1 MASGGK
7 HLNPKSGRRP
17 AQKHGGSH
25 LSEKSRAQAE
35 KRKLPKLSRTSKSP
49 ENSKVRQT
57 KVKVGKKRRTRRST
71 RKGRAAAIVMSIF
84 CLLTVSPLRGC
95 IISDGD
101 YIGRG
106 QAQEIALSDSGI
118 VSEKASDMSV
128 DMIKIS
134 DHVCYK
140 VQFKG
145 AVTDYRYIIDAET
158 GNIVTQTFYRPDS
171 EG

>member
-35 KRKLPKLSRTSKSP
+35 KRRLPKLSLPSKSP
-49 ENSKVRQT
+49 EKAETRQSKA
-57 KVKVGKKRRTRRST
+57 KVGKKRVRRST

-106 QAQEIALSDSGI
+106 KAQEIALSDSGI
-118 VSEKASDMSV
+118 VSEKASGLSV

-134 DHVCYK
+134 DHVCYQ

-158 GNIVTQTFYRPDS
+158 GDIVTQTFYRPDS

>member
-7 HLNPKSGRRP
+7 HLNPKSGRRH

-25 LSEKSRAQAE
+25 LSEKSKQQTE
-35 KRKLPKLSRTSKSP
+35 KRRLPKLSLPQIRP
-49 ENSKVRQT
+49 EKAEAKQT
-57 KVKVGKKRRTRRST
+57 KARVGKKRRKKRST

-106 QAQEIALSDSGI
+106 KAQEIALSDSGI

-158 GNIVTQTFYRPDS
+158 GNIVTQTFYHPDS